1 MNPHWQNHLEL
12 QGARFA
18 DGRVADFGDPANER
32 VALNDRA
39 IVCDLSHLGVIRVAG
54 EDAASFLHN
63 QLSNDVLGL
72 AEGDAQRTSWC
83 SPKGRMLVTPLLWR
97 EDAQTYCLQLPRALQ
112 AAIQKRLQIFVL
124 RAKAKLVDASD
135 DSVRIGVGSSDG
147 VASKSLIHA
156 VFGTVPDLMKS
167 VTHALGR
174 VIAVS
179 PTRFEIIATPEHA
192 RLIWPQLSA
201 TARAVGAESWD
212 LLAIRDG
219 VIEVLPETQDQF
231 VPQMANLEL
240 IGGVSFK
247 KGCYPGQEIVART
260 QYRGI
265 LKRRTIR
272 IQIEGNDVGET
283 RPALGESVYAAEF
296 GDQSAGLIANVA
308 AAPEGGFDALV
319 VAQIESIKARSL
331 KLAGGTAL
339 QMAALPYSLGLE

>member
-1 MNPHWQNHLEL
+1 MNPHWQNHLDL
-12 QGARFA
+12 LGARFA
-18 DGRVADFGDPANER
+18 DGRVTDFGDAAGER
-32 VALNDRA
+32 AALKTGA

-63 QLSNDVLGL
+63 QLSNDVLAL
-72 AEGDAQRTSWC
+72 ADGDAQRTSWC

-97 EDAQTYCLQLPRALQ
+97 EDPQTYFLQMPRALQ
-112 AAIQKRLQIFVL
+112 AAIQKRLQMFVL
-124 RAKAKLVDASD
+124 RAKAQLADVSD
-135 DSVRIGVGSSDG
+135 DSVRIGVGSLDG
-147 VASKSLIHA
+147 MAAKSLIHA
-156 VFGTVPDLMKS
+156 VFGAVPETMKS

-174 VIAVS
+174 VLAVS
-179 PTRFEIIATPEHA
+179 ATRFEIIATPENA
-192 RLIWPQLSA
+192 RTIWQQLA
-201 TARAVGAESWD
+201 AAARAAGAENWD

-272 IQIEGNDVGET
+272 IHIDGVA

-296 GDQSAGLIANVA
+296 GEQAAGQIANVA
-308 AAPEGGFDALV
+308 AAPEGGFEALV
-319 VAQIESIKARSL
+319 VAQIESIKAGSL
-331 KLAGGTAL
+331 KLTDGSPL
-339 QMAALPYSLGLE
+339 HMAALPYSLGFE